1 MWCMPLSTYVTHAI
15 IRFCSLVPMWTVSW
29 ERDWNYYAAVYLK
42 SALCINYLVTYRKI
56 LKLCYYASGIHHV
69 IILTTPSSVLF
80 ILQLTIAVM
89 EDWERAY
96 LNSPSKGYKENLH
109 VGSFYSSL
117 LVGLRTEPLL
127 WVGMKPETFRPEPW
141 NFQSAVQ
148 HFNQHPNF
156 NQPFCWLR
164 NSLSQSWWVWR
175 RRRAWS
181 WEGWPDPHPAGH
193 SRGEE
198 GLWSCVSPRGTC
210 SWVHGPFLRWYDHDR
225 LIRCRESRSRNW
237 ERERSTK
244 VVYNLRVCT
253 RRCCWF
259 TCWFATRWTAKQLN
273 NISLPKIP
281 EG

>member
-1 MWCMPLSTYVTHAI
+1 
-15 IRFCSLVPMWTVSW
+15 
-29 ERDWNYYAAVYLK
+29 
-42 SALCINYLVTYRKI
+42 
-56 LKLCYYASGIHHV
+56 
-69 IILTTPSSVLF
+69 
-80 ILQLTIAVM
+80 M
-89 EDWERAY
+89 EDWEQGY

-127 WVGMKPETFRPEPW
+127 WVGMKPETFRLEPW

-181 WEGWPDPHPAGH
+181 WEGWPDPHPADH

-210 SWVHGPFLRWYDHDR
+210 SWAHGPFLRWYDHDR
-225 LIRCRESRSRNW
+225 LIRCRESRSRSW
-237 ERERSTK
+237 ERERERE
-244 VVYNLRVCT
+244 V
-253 RRCCWF
+253 
-259 TCWFATRWTAKQLN
+259 
-273 NISLPKIP
+273 PKSYTTWGSVHVDAAGLHVDLLLG
-281 EG
+281 ELQNS